1 MDGEAQQF
9 GNIILGG
16 KNQHREENLG
26 ILRMHTGGFG
36 WKSKKS
42 GQVIAI
48 SKSDLKQ
55 VEWLKIPHA
64 YQLKLRIK
72 GGFVYMFNGLKNQD
86 KDTIREYAK
95 ASFDKEMEEGRICYK
110 GWNWGEASIEATTLT
125 FRIGAESAFEVPL
138 NDVTQANAQKSDA
151 VVEMADDDT
160 ALPEDEMLVEL
171 RLHVAATGDDGG
183 VDEAGAES
191 FVAAIKE
198 SGDLEAAGS
207 TLCDFPDVPIQV
219 PRGRYDIELF
229 DKYMKLHGKTFDY
242 KCLYT
247 NVSSLYLLPKQDGY
261 HMALIVSLEHPLR
274 QGATTYPHLVLQLP
288 KEAPCEVSLNLEA
301 DELQRRFG
309 DKLELQES
317 GDMPDVFAKVFSAFT
332 KKKVQ
337 QIKASGFN
345 GSSFDDKTKSIR
357 CSMKAIEGFLYPLDK
372 CFFFIANKP
381 VLIHYDKISNIEFN
395 RVNAQDKNART
406 FDITVHFKDGSAAQQ
421 FVNLARS
428 DYKELFRF
436 LGATKIRIKNIN
448 SATNAAEGDDDDD
461 DAGGE
466 DDPYLQRVKRQR
478 QQQQQGGDDDDDDDD
493 DESEGEDAD
502 FAPGGESDV
511 DEEYDE
517 GSEDDG
523 ERAAP
528 KKKAKKDKEAKKEE
542 DGEDGEGGG
551 GGGGGDGGGGGGGGD
566 SSSDEDAPLKSPKK
580 KAKKEKE
587 AKKEDG
593 KKKKKK
599 KKDKDE
605 PKRALSAYMYFMQK
619 NRELIKSDYLA
630 KHGEEIKFTEI
641 AKDAGARWKEMS
653 ADDKK
658 EYDEMA
664 ATDKQRYID
673 DMKAYKEKKRA
684 EAAGDDASEEEEE
697 APASAGGAAADN
709 ASDDE

>member
-95 ASFDKEMEEGRICYK
+95 ASFDKEMEENRICYK

-381 VLIHYDKISNIEFN
+381 VLLHYDKISNIEFN
-395 RVNAQDKNART
+395 RVNQQDKAART
-406 FDITVHFKDGSAAQQ
+406 FDITVHMKDGSGAQQ
-421 FVNLARS
+421 FVNLSRS

-448 SATNAAEGDDDDD
+448 SATNAAEDGDDDDD
-461 DAGGE
+461 NAGGE

-478 QQQQQGGDDDDDDDD
+478 QQQQQGGEDDDDDDD

-511 DEEYDE
+511 DEEFDE

-528 KKKAKKDKEAKKEE
+528 KEKKAKKDKEAKKED

-551 GGGGGDGGGGGGGGD
+551 GGGGGGGGN

-599 KKDKDE
+599 DKNE
-605 PKRALSAYMYFMQK
+605 PKRGLSAYMYFMQK
-619 NRELIKSDYLA
+619 NRELIKSEYLA
-630 KHGEEIKFTEI
+630 KNGEEIKFTEI
-641 AKDAGARWKEMS
+641 AKDAGARWKVLE

-658 EYDEMA
+658 EYDELA

-673 DMKAYKEKKRA
+673 EMKAYKEKKRA